1 MDFEIT
7 MQQTTLRTT
16 QRVTA
21 TTTTRVT
28 RRQKRPKVAPKRP
41 NKPLEF
47 EMPEVTTTV
56 ASLSEGELTRTKTFL

>member
-1 MDFEIT
+1 

-16 QRVTA
+16 QQVAT

-41 NKPLEF
+41 NKPIEV
-47 EMPEVTTTV
+47 EIPEITTTV
-56 ASLSEGELTRTKTFL
+56 ASLSDGKRIKTRKVVL